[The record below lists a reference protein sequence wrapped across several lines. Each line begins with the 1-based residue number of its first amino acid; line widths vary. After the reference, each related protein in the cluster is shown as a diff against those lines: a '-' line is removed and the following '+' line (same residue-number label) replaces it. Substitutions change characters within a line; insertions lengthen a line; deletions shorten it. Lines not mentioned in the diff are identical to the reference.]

1 MKYFQKSTNPS
12 NTYFQKSN
20 GGNSF
25 LQKKQDKRRHR
36 HSHSEMNQQEDKVKP
51 SPLER
56 RHNPF

>member
-12 NTYFQKSN
+12 NTYFQKSK
-20 GGNSF
+20 GGNTYF
-25 LQKKQDKRRHR
+25 HKKEDKRRYR
-36 HSHSEMNQQEDKVKP
+36 HSNSETTQQEDKVKP